1 MRRKPLNSNPNS
13 MHMIMENFRKYQN
26 VLTDQFG
33 EHDNNIYL
41 FEGRN
46 PVPSPIS
53 LDEFMNRFTSG
64 KLTESQTI
72 EIWERSWDYEA
83 SEVNRLFEQHALME
97 QDEEEDAS
105 PQAKAPM
112 WLRALGKMINKG
124 LQWLTGVMV
133 KGLNLVVSGAK
144 KVYSFIVK
152 FKEKHPLMF
161 KIIVYSIVLAILVG
175 LVYTIYL
182 WFEKLREDPVVKKS
196 GAENAPLCKQAI
208 ASTLQEQQ
216 GECIANGVI
225 LNEARY
231 RQAMGVLQ
239 MMKETEGTTPEE
251 IQMYEAA
258 ENSLTECYTRAQ
270 AGETLNLAD
279 IIETMEG
286 ANTRAQSTINLV
298 EDLWKEGSAVTG
310 LQTDPDMMH
319 PAAIRAAGTDAPRA
333 FKESDFLADETEQ
346 AARRILSDANREG
359 KDAVSKARKIAEDLI
374 EEKASAA
381 AAAEARPLELLADLQ
396 KIGKHGGRY
405 IELTDLESATDEE
418 VQTAIDS
425 LLVKAQTGELSQTEV
440 IDILR
445 GINQAKPELG
455 GEELTAQVRFMLNH
469 QGLSPEE
476 LEQALAKEASS
487 IQMSRAG
494 PEDALPP
501 RLYKLLQKAGRVD

>member
-1 MRRKPLNSNPNS
+1 

-53 LDEFMNRFTSG
+53 LDEFMDRFTSG

-97 QDEEEDAS
+97 QDEEEEAS

-112 WLRALGKMINKG
+112 WLRALGKMVNKG

-196 GAENAPLCKQAI
+196 GAENTPLCKQAI
-208 ASTLQEQQ
+208 AATLQEQQ

-231 RQAMGVLQ
+231 RQAMGVLK

-251 IQMYEAA
+251 TQLYEAV
-258 ENSLTECYTRAQ
+258 EKSLTDCYTRAQ

-286 ANTRAQSTINLV
+286 ANQQAQGTINMV
-298 EDLWKEGSAVTG
+298 EGLWEEGSAVTG

-319 PAAIRAAGTDAPRA
+319 PATIRAAGTDAPRA

-346 AARRILSDANREG
+346 SARRILRNADREG

-381 AAAEARPLELLADLQ
+381 AAAEARPMEILKDLYSV
-396 KIGKHGGRY
+396 GKHRRQL
-405 IELTDLESATDEE
+405 EMTDLESATDEE

-425 LLVKAQTGELSQTEV
+425 LLVKAQTGELNPDQAV
-440 IDILR
+440 HIMR
-445 GINQAKPELG
+445 GINQAKPEFG
-455 GEELTAQVRFMLNH
+455 GEELTAQVRFMLDH

-487 IQMSRAG
+487 IQMSAAA